1 MFMDK
6 CTAITKHLTTLC
18 TSHSF
23 EIFWWAGVVILY
35 IVWPRYLF
43 ISLVMR
49 VIASAIDMFIGFM
62 KAKFFHDDFDSR
74 IFWKSIIKRTVV
86 LLFGLFLVALCWHI
100 ATLVDNQWIK
110 TIISILPI
118 GYFHLFTLQEVT
130 SLLEQ
135 WTDID
140 PDNRA
145 VKIITKTARAIKSR
159 VVKTVDDKIAIKVA
173 SLYELLSPWVWKS
186 YLERRT
192 N

>member
-1 MFMDK
+1 MEK

-23 EIFWWAGVVILY
+23 EIFWWTGIVVLY
-35 IVWPRYLF
+35 VVWPRYLF
-43 ISLVMR
+43 FALVMW
-49 VIASAIDMFIGFM
+49 VIASGIDMLIGSL

-74 IFWKSIIKRTVV
+74 IFGKSIIKRVVV
-86 LLFGLFLVALCWHI
+86 LLFGLFLIVLCWHVASI
-100 ATLVDNQWIK
+100 VDSQTYK
-110 TIISILPI
+110 TIVSILPI
-118 GYFHLFTLQEVT
+118 WYFHLFTLQEIT

-145 VKIITKTARAIKSR
+145 VKIVTKIARAIKSR
-159 VVKTVDDKIAIKVA
+159 VVKAVDDKIAIKVA
-173 SLYELLSPWVWKS
+173 SFYELLSPWVWKS